1 MKEKIT
7 REVNARALAAARD
20 AGVDLSKL
28 LTEAL
33 LRRFPELTAAEQR
46 RAARDW
52 YEENKEA
59 IDAYNE
65 LLEEHGLFSDGMRTI

>member
-33 LRRFPELTAAEQR
+33 LRRFPCADSSEQR